1 MVANLYGNPHSASN
15 SSQLTT
21 RRIEDIRLR
30 LLSLFKADPTE
41 FDVVFVANA
50 TAGIKLVM
58 EAFRDQEEGYWYG
71 YHRDAHTSLIG
82 VREAA
87 TQHRCYTSDAE
98 VDQWVDEEE
107 GTPGGRPGL
116 FAYPAQSNMN
126 GRRLPLDWI
135 RRIRTRKQG
144 SVYTL
149 LDAAALVSTSRLDLS
164 DANVAPDF
172 TVLSLYKIFGFPDLG
187 ALIIRKD
194 AGSIFNKRRY
204 FGGGT
209 VEMVVSNL
217 VPSSAFVTRADS
229 TFHLGVFERTVA
241 CKEGYASRKTGRWH
255 TTHSQHYG
263 SRCRYERT

>member
-1 MVANLYGNPHSASN
+1 MVSNLYGNPHSASTA
-15 SSQLTT
+15 SQLTT

-30 LLSLFKADPTE
+30 LLGLFKADPAE

-58 EAFRDQEEGYWYG
+58 DAFRDQEEGYWYG

-87 TQHRCYTSDAE
+87 AEHRCFASDSE
-98 VDQWVDEEE
+98 VEEWLE
-107 GTPGGRPGL
+107 EQDMQHARPGL

-126 GRRLPLDWI
+126 GRRLPLRWSQE
-135 RRIRTRKQG
+135 IRTRKSG

-149 LDAAALVSTSRLDLS
+149 LDAAAFVSTSPLDLS
-164 DANVAPDF
+164 DASSAPDF

-187 ALIIRKD
+187 ALIVRQD
-194 AGSIFNKRRY
+194 SGSIFDKRRY

-209 VEMVVSNL
+209 VEMVVSL
-217 VPSSAFVTRADS
+217 PETYSLYDAM
-229 TFHLGVFERTVA
+229 LI
-241 CKEGYASRKTGRWH
+241 
-255 TTHSQHYG
+255 TH
-263 SRCRYERT
+263 

>member
-30 LLSLFKADPTE
+30 LLGLFKADPAD
-41 FDVVFVANA
+41 FDIVFVANA

-87 TQHRCYTSDAE
+87 TKHRCFTSDAE
-98 VDQWVDEEE
+98 VNQWIEEE
-107 GTPGGRPGL
+107 QRTPCERPSL

-126 GRRLPLDWI
+126 GRRLPLEWAD
-135 RRIRTRKQG
+135 RIRTRKSG
-144 SVYTL
+144 YVYTL
-149 LDAAALVSTSRLDLS
+149 LDAAALVSTSPLDLGF
-164 DANVAPDF
+164 ANGAPDF

-187 ALIIRKD
+187 ALIIKKT
-194 AGSIFNKRRY
+194 AGHIFDKRRY

-209 VEMVVSNL
+209 VEMVVSNPETCHPR
-217 VPSSAFVTRADS
+217 V
-229 TFHLGVFERTVA
+229 HLKHVLMET
-241 CKEGYASRKTGRWH
+241 SI
-255 TTHSQHYG
+255 
-263 SRCRYERT
+263 

>member
-1 MVANLYGNPHSASN
+1 MIANLYGNPHSASN

-21 RRIEDIRLR
+21 RRIEDIRLH
-30 LLSLFKADPTE
+30 LLGLFKADPAE

-82 VREAA
+82 AREAA
-87 TQHRCYTSDAE
+87 TQHRCFTSDVE
-98 VDQWVDEEE
+98 VDQWVEEDERI
-107 GTPGGRPGL
+107 PGGRPGL

-126 GRRLPLDWI
+126 GRRLPLEWT
-135 RRIRTRKQG
+135 RRIRTTKQG

-149 LDAAALVSTSRLDLS
+149 LDAAALVSTSPLDLS
-164 DANVAPDF
+164 DADGAPDF

-194 AGSIFNKRRY
+194 AGSVFDKRRY

-209 VEMVVSNL
+209 VEMVVS
-217 VPSSAFVTRADS
+217 SSDTSHVSVAQADCMID
-229 TFHLGVFERTVA
+229 TGLLERTVA
-241 CKEGYASRKTGRWH
+241 REEGHAPRETGGRH
-255 TTHSQHYG
+255 PAYPQYHG
-263 SRCRYERT
+263 A